1 MAEEKAKEL
10 SLEEEIASLRAA
22 LHHHLYL
29 YHVLDAPEIEDSE
42 YDALFRRLQT
52 LEAAHP
58 ALVTADSPTQRVGA
72 SAAEGFQKVTH
83 VTPMLSLGNVFS
95 REELLAFHQRVLSG
109 LEVEGGVRY
118 VVEHKIDGLAV
129 NLVYEKG
136 RFARAATRG
145 DGFTGEDV
153 TANIKTIPSIPL
165 RLRENAWGIPDFIEV
180 RGEVYMPKAAF
191 DRLNAEREEAG
202 EPLFANPRNAAA
214 GSLRQLDPKEAA
226 KRSLDALL
234 YGVGAHEGVA
244 LATHTETLAYLKALG
259 FRVNPHYEVFE
270 AVEAAADFCLSWT
283 ERRHALPF
291 GIDGMV
297 LKVDDLASQA
307 RLGATAKDP
316 RWAIAYKFPPEQATT
331 RVVDISLSVGRT
343 GVLTPTAD
351 LEPVRLAGTTVA
363 RAALHN
369 ADYIAEKD
377 IRIGDSVV
385 IHKAG
390 EIIPEVVTVLAERR
404 DGSERPFVMP
414 ETCPVCGGL
423 VQRLENEAAHK
434 CMNPAC
440 PALIEERI
448 IHFASRD
455 AMNIEGMGP
464 AVARQ
469 LLETRL
475 IADVADLYELKKESL
490 VELER
495 MGEKS
500 AENLLAAIAASK
512 AAGLARLLFGLGI
525 RFVGAKSA
533 ATLAA
538 HFGDIDAL
546 LAADEEEIVALDDIG
561 EKIAGSLR
569 EYFSQAENRAR
580 VERLRALGL
589 KLTEERV
596 LPRLP
601 QVFAGLTF
609 VLTGT
614 LPTMT
619 RKEAAEIV
627 TARGGKVVGSVSK
640 KTSYVLAGEEAGSKL
655 EKAEKLGVPVL
666 TEAAFLAMTADEAA
680 EARGEGEESE

>member
-1 MAEEKAKEL
+1 MADEKTNAL
-10 SLEEEIASLRAA
+10 SPEEEIASLRET
-22 LHHHLYL
+22 LHRHLYL

-42 YDALFRRLQT
+42 YDALYRRLQE
-52 LEAAHP
+52 LEVAHP

-72 SAAEGFQKVTH
+72 AAAEGFQKVTH

-95 REELLAFHQRVLSG
+95 KEELLAFHQRVLSG
-109 LEVEGGVRY
+109 LETEGGVEY

-129 NLVYEKG
+129 NLVYENG

-165 RLRENAWGIPDFIEV
+165 RLRENDWGVPDFIEV

-202 EPLFANPRNAAA
+202 EALFANPRNAAA

-234 YGVGAHEGVA
+234 YGVGAHEGVT
-244 LATHTETLAYLKALG
+244 LSTHAETLAYLKALG
-259 FRVNPHYEVFE
+259 FRVNAHYEVFQD
-270 AVEAAADFCLSWT
+270 VEAAADFCLSWT
-283 ERRHALPF
+283 EKRYALPF

-297 LKVDDLASQA
+297 LKVNDLASQA

-331 RVVDISLSVGRT
+331 KVLGISLSVGRT

-377 IRIGDSVV
+377 IRIGDTVV

-390 EIIPEVVTVLAERR
+390 EIIPEVVAVLAERR
-404 DGSERPFVMP
+404 DGSERVFAMP
-414 ETCPVCGGL
+414 DACPACGSF
-423 VQRLENEAAHK
+423 VQRLESEAAHK
-434 CMNPAC
+434 CTNPVC
-440 PALIEERI
+440 PALVEERI
-448 IHFASRD
+448 VHFASRD

-464 AVARQ
+464 AVVHQ
-469 LLETRL
+469 LLDTKL
-475 IADVADLYELKKESL
+475 IADAADLYELEKEPL
-490 VELER
+490 VALER

-500 AENLLAAIAASK
+500 AENLLAAIEASK
-512 AAGLARLLFGLGI
+512 AAGLSRLLFGLGI
-525 RFVGAKSA
+525 RFVGAKAA

-569 EYFSQAENRAR
+569 AYFAQEENRVR
-580 VERLRALGL
+580 IERLRALGL

-596 LPRLP
+596 LPTAP
-601 QVFAGLTF
+601 QVFAGMTF
-609 VLTGT
+609 VLTGA
-614 LPTMT
+614 LPKMT
-619 RKEAAEIV
+619 RKEASVLV
-627 TARGGKVVGSVSK
+627 TARGGKVASAVSK
-640 KTSYVLAGEEAGSKL
+640 KTSYVVAGEEAGSKL

-666 TEAAFLAMTADEAA
+666 TEAQFLALCETDGEA
-680 EARGEGEESE
+680 